1 MERIRLASDCSIF
14 SIDSRTDLSSFC
26 CGDSDL
32 DDFFRHDAFLYSKQ
46 LLGKSYIAV
55 TNVQNPQIVCAFTL
69 ANDSIKSTMIPK
81 ASRNRLERKVPNA
94 KHTRTYP
101 ALLIGR
107 LGVNGIFQRSCSHL
121 GSQVLDYLI
130 SWFVH
135 PDNKT
140 GCRFMVVDAYNRKE
154 TISFYQKNGFKF
166 LYSDETLEKEAFHV
180 DESAYLNTRMM
191 YLDLID
197 FVQE

>member
-1 MERIRLASDCSIF
+1 MERILLASDCTIYL
-14 SIDSRTDLSSFC
+14 IDSKTDLSSFQ

-32 DDFFRHDAFLYSKQ
+32 DDFFKNDAYLYSKQ

-55 TNVQNPQIVCAFTL
+55 TNFGSPKIVCAFTL

-81 ASRNRLERKVPNA
+81 SSRNRLERKVPNA

-107 LGVNGIFQRSCSHL
+107 LGVNGEFQRSGLHL
-121 GSQVLDYLI
+121 GSQVIDYLI
-130 SWFVH
+130 SWFIH

-140 GCRFMVVDAYNRKE
+140 GCRFIVVDAYNKPN
-154 TISFYQKNGFKF
+154 TLSFYQKNGFHF
-166 LYSDETLEKEAFHV
+166 LYSDEMFEREAFHI
-180 DESAYLNTRMM
+180 DKSQSLKTRMM

-197 FVQE
+197 FVA

>member
-1 MERIRLASDCSIF
+1 MERILLASDCTIYP
-14 SIDSRTDLSSFC
+14 IDSKTDLSSFQ

-32 DDFFRHDAFLYSKQ
+32 DDFFKNDAYLYSKQ

-55 TNVQNPQIVCAFTL
+55 TNSGSPKIVCAFTL

-81 ASRNRLERKVPNA
+81 SSRNRLERKVPNA

-107 LGVNGIFQRSCSHL
+107 LGVNGEFQRSGLHL
-121 GSQVLDYLI
+121 GSQVIDYLI
-130 SWFVH
+130 SWFIH

-140 GCRFMVVDAYNRKE
+140 GCRFIVVDAYNKPD
-154 TISFYQKNGFKF
+154 TLSFYQKNGFHF
-166 LYSDETLEKEAFHV
+166 LYSDETFEKEAFHI
-180 DESAYLNTRMM
+180 DKSQSLKTRMM

-197 FVQE
+197 FVA

>member
-1 MERIRLASDCSIF
+1 MERILLASDCTIYP
-14 SIDSRTDLSSFC
+14 IDSKTDLFSFQ

-32 DDFFRHDAFLYSKQ
+32 DEFFKNDAYLYSKQ

-55 TNVQNPQIVCAFTL
+55 TNSGSPKIVCAFTL

-81 ASRNRLERKVPNA
+81 SSRNRLERKVPNA

-107 LGVNGIFQRSCSHL
+107 LGVNGVFQRSGLHL
-121 GSQVLDYLI
+121 GSQVIDYLI
-130 SWFVH
+130 SWFIH

-140 GCRFMVVDAYNRKE
+140 GCRFIVVDAYNKPD
-154 TISFYQKNGFKF
+154 TLSFYQKNGFRF
-166 LYSDETLEKEAFHV
+166 LYSDEMFEKEAFHI
-180 DESAYLNTRMM
+180 DKSQLLKTRMM

-197 FVQE
+197 FVA